1 MVKRKKI
8 ETRTGLLLL
17 VIGLLLLSAPG
28 FGQEETNYNQQL
40 WLDYNP
46 KVVMGNSPFLLYG
59 NLGYRT
65 IFPSDWH
72 RYYLNI
78 GISYSPFIHNENL
91 ASAIQYLQLHG
102 GIADFYT
109 QSLEDLNMNEI
120 RTYVGVKFRW
130 PSLKRVYFTHYTR
143 FEQRFESLSDS
154 DVRENTPRF
163 RYRLSAKIRLLK
175 PALHDFY
182 IPAHAEIFT
191 NTGRELYF
199 KEVTRITFGL
209 GYDINDHF
217 STAVLLSYHF
227 SRNSSSDPFE
237 NNDLVYRL
245 RLYHTF

>member
-1 MVKRKKI
+1 MCKRKNICPK
-8 ETRTGLLLL
+8 RGLLVL
-17 VIGLLLLSAPG
+17 VTGLLLLSAPG
-28 FGQEETNYNQQL
+28 YGQEDHNYNQQL

-46 KVVMGNSPFLLYG
+46 KVLMGNSHFLLYG

-78 GISYSPFIHNENL
+78 GLSYSPFIHKENL
-91 ASAIQYLQLHG
+91 GTVIKYLQLHG

-109 QSLEDLNMNEI
+109 QSLEDINLNEI

-143 FEQRFESLSDS
+143 FEQRFERLMDS

-175 PALHDFY
+175 PAINDFY
-182 IPAHAEIFT
+182 IPLHAEIFM
-191 NTGRELYF
+191 NAGKGLYF
-199 KEVTRITFGL
+199 NEVTRLTFGL
-209 GYDINDHF
+209 GYDFTDYF
-217 STAVLLSYHF
+217 STAFLFSYHF
-227 SRNSSSDPFE
+227 SRNSSSDPFD